1 MADTRT
7 GEFDMPNDSIL
18 THQNYNFETQKAQ
31 SRTGPFAPLGRL
43 AHFALDLLFPPRCAG
58 CGRVDTVWC
67 LSCQRELDSVP
78 YLTDVTALEPLT
90 AVAATGHHAGKLREA
105 VHALKYENVPNLSI
119 PLGERLAASVI
130 QLQWPIDMVISVP
143 LHTSRRKQRGYNQS
157 QLLSEVVASIIG
169 KPYWPDAI
177 ERQRDTRSQVGLN
190 RQQRQANMANAFTAD
205 SNISGY
211 IALLIDDV
219 YTTGATL
226 SGCAAALM
234 AAGAN
239 AVYGLTV
246 TAAND

>member
-1 MADTRT
+1 MHED
-7 GEFDMPNDSIL
+7 GIL
-18 THQNYNFETQKAQ
+18 THQNNNFQPQKAQ
-31 SRTGPFAPLGRL
+31 SRTGPFAPIGSLRKL
-43 AHFALDLLFPPRCAG
+43 AYFTLDVLVPPRSSG

-67 LSCQRELDSVP
+67 LQCQRELDYTP
-78 YLTDVTALEPLT
+78 YLTHLTALEPLAALT
-90 AVAATGHHAGKLREA
+90 ATGRHTGKLREA
-105 VHALKYENVPNLSI
+105 IHALKYENAQKLAI
-119 PLGERLAASVI
+119 PLGERLAANLAQLEWPVDTVI
-130 QLQWPIDMVISVP
+130 PVP

-169 KPYWPDAI
+169 KPCWPDAI
-177 ERQRDTRSQVGLN
+177 ERQRDTQSQVGLN

-205 SNISGY
+205 TQIGGY
-211 IALLIDDV
+211 TALLIDDV

-239 AVYGLTV
+239 AVFGMTV